1 MTDTMELLRS
11 QETEPPPRT
20 SAARPGPLEKGKQLE
35 LAVRLAALV
44 ISPIEY
50 IDDEYCQA
58 GPFGPVQIKALAA
71 HPDFRKPLNR
81 LIADMLGFNAA
92 KFEPDMLS
100 QLAASQQARL
110 AVVLASGPMSDARE
124 AALTLAVAALSERIR
139 RAVLKADRDRV
150 REILGPTG
158 FHIAVHEVPLLYSSL
173 CELDALPPEA
183 LRFGGGPGTI
193 AGLEEIVAFGFQ
205 VMGRFFDAANP
216 VLAELFS
223 RRLPTA
229 VNYGNRERSVRPFG
243 QIHCE
248 QAVKLIR
255 RRQPK
260 WSAIIG

>member
-1 MTDTMELLRS
+1 MDLVHS
-11 QETEPPPRT
+11 GATEPPPRT
-20 SAARPGPLEKGKQLE
+20 NTVRPEPVERNKQFE

-58 GPFGPVQIKALAA
+58 GPFGPVQIRALAG
-71 HPDFRKPLNR
+71 HPAFRKPLNR
-81 LIADMLGFNAA
+81 LVADMIGFNSA
-92 KFEPDMLS
+92 KFEPGMLS
-100 QLAASQQARL
+100 LLATSRQARL
-110 AVVLASGPMSDARE
+110 AVVFAAGPMPDVRD
-124 AALTLAVAALSERIR
+124 AALTLAVAVLSERFR

-150 REILGPTG
+150 REILGPAG

-173 CELDALPPEA
+173 CELDVLPPEA
-183 LRFGGGPGTI
+183 MRFGGGDGAI
-193 AGLEEIVAFGFQ
+193 AGLEEIVAFGFH
-205 VMGRFFDAANP
+205 VVGRFLDAVDP

-223 RRLPTA
+223 RRLPLA
-229 VNYGNRERSVRPFG
+229 VNYSNRNRSVRPFA

-248 QAVKLIR
+248 QTVRLIR